1 MSADTA
7 MTEAS
12 REPIRNYVAG
22 RWTAP
27 SGTDFLPVTNPT
39 TGESL
44 GRVPLSTGADVDT
57 AVAAATAAFPAW
69 RRTPPV
75 ERARV
80 FFRLKHLLEEHKEDL
95 GPLAGH

>member
-7 MTEAS
+7 TIDVS
-12 REPIRNYVAG
+12 PQPISNYVAG

-27 SGTDFLPVTNPT
+27 SGTGSLPVTNPT
-39 TGESL
+39 TGEPL
-44 GRVPLSTGADVDT
+44 GQVPLSTGADVDT

-80 FFRLKHLLEEHKEDL
+80 FFRLKHLLE
-95 GPLAGH
+95 